1 MATRVCAFMILLT
14 FSVGVAPLIGG
25 IIVGDPTGLA
35 SPAVTIT
42 FTEFGIPDGTVVT
55 NQYSSLGV
63 ILSSGMYQATGAVV
77 NFGIGGVTSPFS
89 IYFTSPQTSAAV
101 NLVTNSGTSS
111 FSALLGGALVDSFSA
126 STGAQA
132 YYGFT
137 GESFD
142 QIQIT
147 PGGFNNMGVVVN
159 VQLGAEPVPEPS
171 TYALL
176 GCGLLGLL
184 AFRRKQTA

>member
-1 MATRVCAFMILLT
+1 MTLRMCAFMFVLS
-14 FSVGVAPLIGG
+14 FSVGVAPLFGG
-25 IIVGDPTGLA
+25 TIVGDSTGLA

-42 FTEFGIPDGTVVT
+42 FTEFGIPDNTVVT

-63 ILSSGMYQATGAVV
+63 IFSSGMYQATGAVV
-77 NFGIGGVTSPFS
+77 NSGTAGITSPFS
-89 IYFTSPQTSAAV
+89 IYFTSPRTSAAV

-137 GESFD
+137 GDSFD

-147 PGGFNNMGVVVN
+147 PGGFNNIGVVVRA
-159 VQLGAEPVPEPS
+159 QLGSEAVPEPS

-176 GCGLLGLL
+176 GSGLLGLL
-184 AFRRKQTA
+184 ALARKRRT

>member
-1 MATRVCAFMILLT
+1 MTVRACAFTILLS

-25 IIVGDPTGLA
+25 TIVGDPTGLV

-42 FTEFGIPDGTVVT
+42 FTEFGILDNTVVT
-55 NQYSSLGV
+55 NQYSSLG
-63 ILSSGMYQATGAVV
+63 IIFSSGMYQASGAVV
-77 NFGIGGVTSPFS
+77 NTGTAGVTSPFS
-89 IYFTSPQTSAAV
+89 IYFSSPQTSAAV
-101 NLVTNSGTSS
+101 DLVTNSGTST

-137 GESFD
+137 GESFN
-142 QIQIT
+142 QIQTT
-147 PGGFNNMGVVVN
+147 PGGFNNIGVVVR
-159 VQLGAEPVPEPS
+159 VQLGSELVPEPS

-176 GCGLLGLL
+176 GTGLLGLL
-184 AFRRKQTA
+184 ALTRKRGS

>member
-1 MATRVCAFMILLT
+1 MTSRVWVFTILLSL
-14 FSVGVAPLIGG
+14 SVGVAPLIGG
-25 IIVGDPTGLA
+25 TIVGDPTGLT

-42 FTEFGIPDGTVVT
+42 FTEFGIPDNTVVT

-63 ILSSGMYQATGAVV
+63 IFSSGMYQASGAVL
-77 NFGIGGVTSPFS
+77 NSGTAGVTSPFS
-89 IYFTSPQTSAAV
+89 IYFTSPQTSVAV
-101 NLVTNSGTSS
+101 DLVTNSGTSS
-111 FSALLGGALVDSFSA
+111 FSALLGGAPVDSFSA

-147 PGGFNNMGVVVN
+147 PGGLNNIGVVVR
-159 VQLGAEPVPEPS
+159 VQLGSEPVPEPS
-171 TYALL
+171 TLALL
-176 GCGLLGLL
+176 GSGLLGLL
-184 AFRRKQTA
+184 ALTRKRRT